1 MSASKSATELIAWNC
16 TEARSNAAA
25 KSRALNASSC
35 WDTNRSTP
43 EISLPSHASDVGTL
57 GAEVVAGGI
66 DEIGGI
72 VDADVPDEH
81 ADVATTRAT
90 TAINRLLINE
100 PP

>member
-1 MSASKSATELIAWNC
+1 
-16 TEARSNAAA
+16 
-25 KSRALNASSC
+25 
-35 WDTNRSTP
+35 
-43 EISLPSHASDVGTL
+43 LPSHASDVGTL